1 MYKRLTIYVPLFVP
15 LTQKSWKKNLVIY
28 AFWQKNK
35 KNDKNEKKTKKNIL
49 EKVMIFENYNI
60 IFVQNTMLCI
70 LCGHNTHV
78 CTILI
83 CNKENNKKETKTNK
97 NLYF

>member
-1 MYKRLTIYVPLFVP
+1 MYKRLTIYVPLFLP
-15 LTQKSWKKNLVIY
+15 LTQKLKKKFSDLY
-28 AFWQKNK
+28 FLAKEQ

>member
-1 MYKRLTIYVPLFVP
+1 MYHYFSPLQLKRKFSDLCFLAKE
-15 LTQKSWKKNLVIY
+15 Q
-28 AFWQKNK
+28 

-97 NLYF
+97 DLYF

>member
-1 MYKRLTIYVPLFVP
+1 M
-15 LTQKSWKKNLVIY
+15 IY

-60 IFVQNTMLCI
+60 IFVQNTCYVFYAVIIHMSVQFSYVI
-70 LCGHNTHV
+70 RK
-78 CTILI
+78 TI
-83 CNKENNKKETKTNK
+83 KKKQRRTKISIA
-97 NLYF
+97 